1 MPICAGRRPVQE
13 NAVSGPDHD
22 GLPAE
27 SARGGG
33 HRELAVLAGLLVLLA
48 VPRLVVLGA
57 DPPPG
62 LMLDYLTDEGWWA
75 HNARDHALFGRWIMD
90 DHNEALFWAPLY
102 TGALR
107 LMYAVTGV
115 GLVPTRLLAAL
126 AGLATCAVV
135 YAFVRASH
143 GWKAAS
149 VATLLLGTDYFFL
162 TNNRIGYVESFQAVF
177 MTAACL
183 AVVAAGSRRG
193 SAFAAGALVTASL
206 MAKVSAVVLGGIV
219 VVYWLAWLVL
229 RRGSSSEIPAF
240 AWRCPVDVAIG
251 AMAAAVLAYAV
262 IQPDPTLLGAKT
274 EQRTGMT
281 TSHNPV
287 LSLATLGLQLPNDR
301 IATSGFV
308 TGSLPL
314 LVTAL
319 VLAVR
324 ALAYRARP
332 LAHGARAF
340 DPLALMCWCWLAAG
354 SVQVGLLRLWQ
365 PDRRYLFLVPPL
377 AILAALELTRGGRD
391 DAARGITRPRLF
403 AASVLIAVFVGFA
416 ARGPWSKWLHVN
428 GGGMGP
434 SPAAAI
440 VWFVMAAGVVP
451 LAWMGLRLAARGR
464 WPSVPLAPVALGYV
478 LLGLGPL
485 AAYLTHPTWAMR
497 SASETMTAIA
507 RELPPERRIAVGD
520 FADTFG
526 MESDLF
532 AFVIRSWPEKNMFM
546 NLDGWERFRPAIA
559 LDEGPPAVERAD
571 FERRTTLALAP
582 DGDGVPRRLID
593 VRVERRPAEGK

>member
-1 MPICAGRRPVQE
+1 MPICPGRRPVQE
-13 NAVSGPDHD
+13 NAVSAAPRPYPDGP
-22 GLPAE
+22 PAE
-27 SARGGG
+27 PARGGG
-33 HRELAVLAGLLVLLA
+33 GRELAVLVGLCVLLT
-48 VPRLVVLGA
+48 VPRLVALGA

-90 DHNEALFWAPLY
+90 EHNEALFWAPLY

-107 LMYAVTGV
+107 VLYAVTGV

-143 GWKAAS
+143 GWKAAAL
-149 VATLLLGTDYFFL
+149 ATLLLGTDYFFL

-183 AVVAAGSRRG
+183 AIVAAGTRR
-193 SAFAAGALVTASL
+193 SFAFAAGALVAASL

-219 VVYWLAWLVL
+219 LAYWLVWLLL
-229 RRGSSSEIPAF
+229 RRGSTGDVPAF
-240 AWRCPVDVAIG
+240 AWSRPIDVAIG
-251 AMAAAVLAYAV
+251 VAAAAVLAYAI
-262 IQPDPTLLGAKT
+262 IQPDPAMLGAKT

-319 VLAVR
+319 VLAVH

-332 LAHGARAF
+332 F
-340 DPLALMCWCWLAAG
+340 DPLELMCWCWLAAG
-354 SVQVGLLRLWQ
+354 SIQVGLLRLWQ

-377 AILAALELTRGGRD
+377 AILAALELTRDGRGD
-391 DAARGITRPRLF
+391 TERRLTRSRLF
-403 AASVLIAVFVGFA
+403 LAAVLVAVFVGFV
-416 ARGPWSKWLHVN
+416 ARGSWSKWLHVN

-451 LAWMGLRLAARGR
+451 LAWVGLRLAARGR
-464 WPSVPLAPVALGYV
+464 WPRVPLAPVVLGYV
-478 LLGLGPL
+478 ALGLGPL
-485 AAYLTHPTWAMR
+485 AAYLANPTWSMR
-497 SASETMTAIA
+497 SAAETMTAIA

-520 FADTFG
+520 FTDTFG

-532 AFVIRSWPEKNMFM
+532 TFVIRSWPDKNMFM

-559 LDEGPPAVERAD
+559 LDEGPPVVERAD
-571 FERRTTLALAP
+571 FEKRTTLALAP
-582 DGDGVPRRLID
+582 DRDGVPRRLID
-593 VRVERRPAEGK
+593 VRVERRPSEHE

>member
-13 NAVSGPDHD
+13 NAVSAAPRPPHD
-22 GLPAE
+22 GPPAE
-27 SARGGG
+27 PARGGG
-33 HRELAVLAGLLVLLA
+33 RRELAVLAGLLVLLA
-48 VPRLVVLGA
+48 VPRLVHLDA

-135 YAFVRASH
+135 YGFVRASH
-143 GWKAAS
+143 GWKAAAL
-149 VATLLLGTDYFFL
+149 ATLLLGTDYFFL
-162 TNNRIGYVESFQAVF
+162 TNNRVGYVESFQGVF

-193 SAFAAGALVTASL
+193 WAFAAGALVTASL

-219 VVYWLAWLVL
+219 LVYWLAWLLL
-229 RRGSSSEIPAF
+229 RSRSADEVPTF
-240 AWRCPVDVAIG
+240 TWWRPVQVVTG
-251 AMAAAVLAYAV
+251 AVAAAALAYAV
-262 IQPDPTLLGAKT
+262 IQPDPALLGAKT

-301 IATSGFV
+301 VVTSGFV

-314 LVTAL
+314 LATAL

-324 ALAYRARP
+324 ALALRARP
-332 LAHGARAF
+332 F

-354 SVQVGLLRLWQ
+354 SIQVGLLRLWQ

-377 AILAALELTRGGRD
+377 AILAALELARSGRHDAERRVTRARLL
-391 DAARGITRPRLF
+391 AAAI
-403 AASVLIAVFVGFA
+403 LIAIFVGFA
-416 ARGPWSKWLHVN
+416 ARGPWSKWLHVH

-434 SPAAAI
+434 SPAAGI
-440 VWFVMAAGVVP
+440 VWFVIAAGVLP
-451 LAWMGLRLAARGR
+451 FAWVSLRLAARRR
-464 WPSVPLAPVALGYV
+464 WPSVPVAPLVLCYVA
-478 LLGLGPL
+478 LGLGPL
-485 AAYLTHPTWAMR
+485 AVYLAQPTWTMR
-497 SASETMTAIA
+497 AAAEAMTALA

-520 FADTFG
+520 FADTLG

-532 AFVIRSWPEKNMFM
+532 TFVIRSWPEKNMFM

-559 LDEGPPAVERAD
+559 LDEGPPTVERAD
-571 FERRTTLALAP
+571 FERRTTLGLAP
-582 DGDGVPRRLID
+582 DHHGVPRRLID
-593 VRVERRPAEGK
+593 VRVERRPGGGK